1 MRRRPLRAAF
11 VAVLACGLAGCPI
24 DSSPPAQAPGAAPA
38 TSSTG
43 ASPSATPNPL
53 SQADAGE
60 GDEGAEGKRDP
71 SQLYVPGEPYPV
83 PQPLPA
89 KSIGR
94 AATGPSPTPGGEGPI
109 EFWIG
114 GKGQEDGRFAYPRA
128 MVTTSDGTLFV
139 ADKTGRIQKF
149 DATGKLLALV
159 RTPGIVQGKPTG
171 LGIDHE
177 GKLLVA
183 DTHYCR
189 VLRYSQDLKL
199 ERWYGAPG
207 RDPGRFMMITSAQS
221 TRDGKLQFTTDFG
234 DDVAR
239 VQVFRPDGTYVRGWG
254 TFGKGELQFKRPMN
268 LALDEERG
276 RVYVADAVNHRIGVF
291 DLEGKFIA
299 HFGGPGKEPGQ
310 LEYPY
315 DVKIGEDGQIW
326 VAEFGNQRISVF
338 DKDGRHLGGWGG
350 PSRSLGG
357 LNRPWAVAL
366 GPRGRVWAL
375 DSNGDRCYA
384 LLQSAF
390 LGRSK

>member
-1 MRRRPLRAAF
+1 MRRRPFR
-11 VAVLACGLAGCPI
+11 VALVATVACGLAGCPTDPVEPREGPGVAPSTSAAE
-24 DSSPPAQAPGAAPA
+24 DSPTPGA
-38 TSSTG
+38 SS
-43 ASPSATPNPL
+43 SAD
-53 SQADAGE
+53 DAN
-60 GDEGAEGKRDP
+60 DAAEGKSLSD
-71 SQLYVPGEPYPV
+71 LYVPGEPYPV
-83 PQPLPA
+83 PSPLPA
-89 KSIGR
+89 KSVGR
-94 AATGPSPTPGGEGPI
+94 AASGPAPTIGSEGPI

-128 MVTTSDGTLFV
+128 MVTTPEGTLYV

-149 DATGKLLALV
+149 DAEGKLLALV

-189 VLRYSQDLKL
+189 VLRYSTDLVL

-221 TRDGKLQFTTDFG
+221 SGDGKLHYTTDFG

-239 VQVFRPDGTYVRGWG
+239 VQVFRPDGTFVKGWG
-254 TFGKGELQFKRPMN
+254 TFGDGELQFKRPMN
-268 LALDEERG
+268 LALDEERS
-276 RVYVADAVNHRIGVF
+276 RVYVADAANHRIGVF
-291 DLEGKFIA
+291 DTEGVFVA
-299 HFGGPGKEPGQ
+299 HIGSQGREPGQ
-310 LEYPY
+310 LQYPY
-315 DVKIGEDGQIW
+315 DVKIGQDGRVW

-338 DKDGRHLGGWGG
+338 EADGAYVGAWGAPG
-350 PSRSLGG
+350 RGVGG

-366 GPRGRVWAL
+366 GPKGRVWAL
-375 DSNGDRCYA
+375 DSNGDHCYA

-390 LGRSK
+390 VGGAK